1 MSRSLDFRLLGPL
14 EVREGDVSLALG
26 GRKQRTLLAIL
37 LLHANEVVSGDTLI
51 HGLWG
56 EHAPKTAGTALQV
69 YVSNLRK
76 LLPPERLET
85 RTPGYVLHV
94 EPEELDLARF
104 ERLAAKANG
113 GDSKAASTALDEALA
128 LWHGQPLADFA
139 YEPFARAEIARLE
152 ELRMRA
158 IEQRI
163 DAELELGRHAEL
175 VGELEALVSEHPYRE
190 HLRQQLM
197 LALYRSDRQTE
208 ALEAYRRA
216 RLALLEELGIEP
228 GPALKEL
235 EKAILAQ
242 DVALEAPAPA
252 PHRQGER
259 PPPESPRL
267 PHEERK
273 HVSVLFAEL
282 ADVFSRFTPGAVA
295 EQVLAPTDA
304 DPGLAGVSVECTV
317 MFIDLRGFTPFSES
331 LPPTHVIEVL
341 NVYREQMTEAILD
354 HSGRP
359 VSYEGDAIMAVFGA
373 PIEQPDHA
381 DRAIAASR
389 EVLSER
395 LPRFNAWLRE
405 NELGDGLRV
414 GIGLNSGTVVS
425 GTVGSERR
433 PEYAAIGETTN
444 IANRLETMTKGQAY
458 LLYFSDST
466 RQALRRD
473 VDDLV
478 FVNELPVRDYEP
490 VKIWSLLA
498 ASVAAFEAGKM
509 SASAPSASD

>member
-37 LLHANEVVSGDTLI
+37 LLHANEVVSSDTLI

-85 RTPGYVLHV
+85 RTPGYMLRV

-113 GDSKAASTALDEALA
+113 GGPKAAATALDEALA

-139 YEPFARAEIARLE
+139 SEPFAQAEIARLE

-175 VGELEALVSEHPYRE
+175 VGELEALVFEHPYRE
-190 HLRQQLM
+190 RLRQQLM

-216 RLALLEELGIEP
+216 RQALLEELGMS
-228 GPALKEL
+228 PARRSRSSRRRFSPRMLRWRRRLQRLTGTAKGRRRSP
-235 EKAILAQ
+235 A
-242 DVALEAPAPA
+242 APARGA
-252 PHRQGER
+252 QACVR
-259 PPPESPRL
+259 PLR
-267 PHEERK
+267 R
-273 HVSVLFAEL
+273 L

-304 DPGLAGVSVECTV
+304 DPGLAGASVECTV
-317 MFIDLRGFTPFSES
+317 MFIDLRG
-331 LPPTHVIEVL
+331 
-341 NVYREQMTEAILD
+341 
-354 HSGRP
+354 
-359 VSYEGDAIMAVFGA
+359 
-373 PIEQPDHA
+373 
-381 DRAIAASR
+381 SR
-389 EVLSER
+389 LSR
-395 LPRFNAWLRE
+395 NRY
-405 NELGDGLRV
+405 
-414 GIGLNSGTVVS
+414 
-425 GTVGSERR
+425 RR
-433 PEYAAIGETTN
+433 PT
-444 IANRLETMTKGQAY
+444 
-458 LLYFSDST
+458 
-466 RQALRRD
+466 
-473 VDDLV
+473 
-478 FVNELPVRDYEP
+478 
-490 VKIWSLLA
+490 
-498 ASVAAFEAGKM
+498 
-509 SASAPSASD
+509 